1 MRLSDFTTVEL
12 QRVARALL
20 RSYLDVRTG
29 AAPAAALA
37 RFLSPV
43 AAIGLQRL
51 MTDHRGSPSAR
62 HGDLGQVTVLRLSPD
77 RAYAIAA
84 LARPGEG
91 AREVLSVELKVQG
104 ERVAAVR
111 VGEAE
116 SRARERQDLREIQ
129 LVGPGQPVPE
139 PPAHLV
145 GLLGGVPS
153 DPMHSNAG
161 RVPPRSSTPTGAL
174 RHRRRRLS
182 VRIHPQRSGATP
194 GTRACAGLRRPA
206 RERGRGHRA
215 QARTRGGS
223 GPTSRPRV
231 RTVGSPGSSR
241 PSSTASAT
249 PRCSSRSAGHG

>member
-51 MTDHRGSPSAR
+51 VTDHRGSRSVR

-153 DPMHSNAG
+153 DPHALERWASAAAVIDTYRERYGIDDAG
-161 RVPPRSSTPTGAL
+161 SAFGSIPNDPE
-174 RHRRRRLS
+174 
-182 VRIHPQRSGATP
+182 QRQ
-194 GTRACAGLRRPA
+194 
-206 RERGRGHRA
+206 ERGRALGYVGRLAREVEAIEPKHERA
-215 QARTRGGS
+215 VDQDRQE
-223 GPTSRPRV
+223 GPEL
-231 RTVGSPGSSR
+231 GL
-241 PSSTASAT
+241 
-249 PRCSSRSAGHG
+249 